1 MTDLVTLD
9 SMPDT
14 HKARTVLKAL
24 IDPAHRLKCDATD
37 LVRRYSLILQTE
49 KGHIE
54 TELDPLPHVDFGVSV
69 IQGALTEDWA
79 RLNWTVAAPDT

>member
-1 MTDLVTLD
+1 MTDLVALD

-24 IDPAHRLKCDATD
+24 VDPANNLKCNATD
-37 LVRRYSLILQTE
+37 LVRRYSLILHTE
-49 KGHIE
+49 QGHIE

-69 IQGALTEDWA
+69 IQGTLTEDWA